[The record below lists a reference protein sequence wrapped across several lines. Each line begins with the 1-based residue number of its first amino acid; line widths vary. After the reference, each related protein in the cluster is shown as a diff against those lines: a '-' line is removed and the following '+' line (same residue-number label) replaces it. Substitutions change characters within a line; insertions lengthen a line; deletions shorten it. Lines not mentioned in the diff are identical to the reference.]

1 MKVKGTYF
9 VTISGLLG
17 LLLILA
23 SACSR
28 DKTVDAGPSVGA
40 LAPDFSLVD
49 PSGQTVS
56 LKDLRGKSVLI
67 NFWAT
72 WCYPC
77 REEMDDL
84 QAIHERYKDNGVV
97 VLGINVREKEGVVR
111 EFINRF
117 NITYS
122 ILLDEEGKV
131 SDIYNVFG
139 IPSSLFI
146 DKNGVI
152 RDIIMGQMNEEM
164 IAEKVDKLINYGGS
178 TSIG

>member
-1 MKVKGTYF
+1 MIRFKYAYF
-9 VTISGLLG
+9 VAIAG
-17 LLLILA
+17 LLLILL
-23 SACSR
+23 SLFTACSR
-28 DKTVDAGPSVGA
+28 DKAVEPAGPSIGSE
-40 LAPDFSLVD
+40 APDFSLID
-49 PSGQTVS
+49 LSGQKVS
-56 LKDLRGKSVLI
+56 LKDLRGKRILI

-97 VLGINVREKEGVVR
+97 VLGINVREKGGVVK
-111 EFINRF
+111 EFVDRF
-117 NITYS
+117 NITYP

-146 DKNGVI
+146 DKDGVI
-152 RDIIMGQMNEEM
+152 KDIIMGQMNEEM
-164 IAEKVDKLINYGGS
+164 IAEKVDKLMS
-178 TSIG
+178 